1 MGWGLVI
8 SGYLPAVVTVAYH
21 HYLWSIQDQVEW
33 QNVVFKPKLKHN
45 LEKQVSKF
53 ENISGVAFSVYLTH
67 NFPIQCV
74 YKNDLYFILL
84 FILFYSYG
92 CSSSMYVCKAHACL
106 VPIESRRKC
115 QILWNYN
122 YRTKPKTA
130 ERGP

>member
-1 MGWGLVI
+1 M
-8 SGYLPAVVTVAYH
+8 TVAYH

-84 FILFYSYG
+84 FILFYMFVCLAYI
-92 CSSSMYVCKAHACL
+92 YVS
-106 VPIESRRKC
+106 VP
-115 QILWNYN
+115 Y
-122 YRTKPKTA
+122 A
-130 ERGP
+130 